1 MNGSGTHIPASRPS
15 RWLWLSLAYAGLG
28 LGAAG
33 SVLPVLPTTP
43 FLLVAL
49 WAGTRASPR
58 MRYRLYR
65 HPRYGATLRNWHRH
79 GVVPV
84 TAKWLACALMTFS
97 AAVVWLSGAPFPLLV
112 ALGVLFTGVSAF
124 ILTRP
129 SRPEACRPTT

>member
-1 MNGSGTHIPASRPS
+1 MIGAGVHTLVNGRS
-15 RWLWLSLAYAGLG
+15 RWLWLSLVYAGLG

-33 SVLPVLPTTP
+33 SILPVLPTTP

-58 MRYRLYR
+58 LRYRLYR
-65 HPRYGATLRNWHRH
+65 HPRYGAALRAWHRH

-84 TAKWLACALMTFS
+84 TAKWLACLLMVGS
-97 AAVVWLSGAPFPLLV
+97 AATLWLSGAPIPLLA
-112 ALGVLFTGVSAF
+112 ALGVLFSGAAAF

-129 SRPEACRPTT
+129 SRP